1 MDIGQECP
9 WCAVVFRSKLRNG
22 THITKQFCSEFCHF
36 KAAQW
41 LVKEKFLLK
50 NSWFLRGYDMRLGVL
65 ITCSYQDTDKLIAAI
80 DALTSEYGGNVV
92 FAMKSFSEIRL
103 IER

>member
-9 WCAVVFRSKLRNG
+9 WCGVVFRSKLRNG

-50 NSWFLRGYDMRLGVL
+50 NSWF
-65 ITCSYQDTDKLIAAI
+65 
-80 DALTSEYGGNVV
+80 
-92 FAMKSFSEIRL
+92 
-103 IER
+103 